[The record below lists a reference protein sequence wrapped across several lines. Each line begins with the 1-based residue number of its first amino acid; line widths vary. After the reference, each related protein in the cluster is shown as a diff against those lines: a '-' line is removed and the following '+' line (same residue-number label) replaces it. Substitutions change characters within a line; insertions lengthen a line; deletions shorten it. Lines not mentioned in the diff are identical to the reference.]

1 MRQVGLNEAYAGRWM
16 IIDGRL
22 ESQHKVHK
30 DREIHV
36 KSFRPVPVV
45 VPRAAEV
52 IAIPAPFVEAPTP
65 APPAAVVEVIIPEP
79 VATAGVKKHLPKTAT
94 SLPLFGLI
102 GFLSLAA
109 GLGLRLVT
117 RRSLAQA

>member
-1 MRQVGLNEAYAGRWM
+1 
-16 IIDGRL
+16 
-22 ESQHKVHK
+22 
-30 DREIHV
+30 
-36 KSFRPVPVV
+36 
-45 VPRAAEV
+45 
-52 IAIPAPFVEAPTP
+52 
-65 APPAAVVEVIIPEP
+65 VIIPEP

-109 GLGLRLVT
+109 GLVLRLVT